1 MTQLEIGYTPNNLRY
16 FLEKNGMTQKDA
28 YEMLGKSRSAFQRH
42 LHPVDNPNHCTMLHK
57 EWVSFWWCIKKY
69 AKKKQVEF

>member
-1 MTQLEIGYTPNNLRY
+1 MTQLEIGYTPNNLKY

-57 EWVSFWWCIKKY
+57 EWVSFLALIKARRNEK
-69 AKKKQVEF
+69 